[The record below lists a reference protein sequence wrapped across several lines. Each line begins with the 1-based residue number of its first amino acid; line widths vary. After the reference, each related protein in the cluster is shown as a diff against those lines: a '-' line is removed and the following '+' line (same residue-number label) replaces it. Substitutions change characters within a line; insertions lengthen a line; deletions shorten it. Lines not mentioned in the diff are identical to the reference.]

1 MDRKKLDLFNFRV
14 AKTILVNSRVNSNWL
29 VGWYFA
35 QELLKIFPDSVEIK
49 DEASLAAFYSKE
61 YTRSAE
67 IINDLLNLKPQRH
80 MIARVMG
87 NKRFCAPH
95 LMRKALLSVDNGH
108 ESEEIEGRLDHSP
121 YIFVCRGTS
130 AVSVKNFLRHCTDMH
145 LFSHFYYLYDNE
157 DEMVKMGEELPIYF
171 EFVKYEN
178 SILNSLWDRCTPY
191 IFNMAGDWLFFDRR
205 NYVTIMRDIID
216 SAGNGASYGQ
226 VLMNNNYS
234 DSVDDWSPEGSE
246 KYTSLERRYYEDNAE
261 FDGSAPSL
269 LNREV
274 LYEYDFE
281 ANYKKTHK
289 TALMDGVHTVRAN
302 TTVAKREPSRGA
314 TDSAAKLPSNSSVP
328 DKEPTN
334 LSSS

>member
-1 MDRKKLDLFNFRV
+1 MDKKKLDLFNYRV
-14 AKTILVNSRVNSNWL
+14 AKTVLGNRRMNGDWL

-49 DEASLAAFYSKE
+49 DEASLSAFYSKE

-67 IINDLLNLKPQRH
+67 IINDLLNLKPPRH

-95 LMRKALLSVDNGH
+95 LMRKALLPVDEGYG
-108 ESEEIEGRLDHSP
+108 SDKGRIEGQLDHSP
-121 YIFVCRGTS
+121 YIFVCRETS
-130 AVSVKNFLRHCTDMH
+130 AASVNNFLTHCSDAH
-145 LFSHFYYLYDNE
+145 LFSHFYYLYDNN
-157 DEMVKMGEELPIYF
+157 DEMVKMDKELPKYF
-171 EFVKYEN
+171 ELVKYDS
-178 SILNSLWDRCTPY
+178 SILNSLGDKCTPY
-191 IFNMAGDWLFFDRR
+191 IFNMVGDWLFFDRR

-226 VLMNNNYS
+226 VLMNQNYS
-234 DSVDDWSPEGSE
+234 GSVDDWSQEGSE
-246 KYTSLERRYYEDNAE
+246 KYTGLERRYYEDSAE
-261 FDGSAPSL
+261 FDGSTPSL

-289 TALMDGVHTVRAN
+289 TALMDGVHVVRYI
-302 TTVAKREPSRGA
+302 SLSQFIM
-314 TDSAAKLPSNSSVP
+314 SAV
-328 DKEPTN
+328 
-334 LSSS
+334 

>member
-14 AKTILVNSRVNSNWL
+14 AKTVLGNRRMNSDWL

-67 IINDLLNLKPQRH
+67 IINDLLNLKPPRH

-87 NKRFCAPH
+87 NKRFCTPH
-95 LMRKALLSVDNGH
+95 LMRKALLPVDDGY
-108 ESEEIEGRLDHSP
+108 ESDDHVEGQLDHSP

-130 AVSVKNFLRHCTDMH
+130 AASIKNFLRHCTDAH
-145 LFSHFYYLYDNE
+145 LFSHFYYLYDND
-157 DEMVKMGEELPIYF
+157 DEMDGELPRYF
-171 EFVKYEN
+171 EFVKYDS
-178 SILNSLWDRCTPY
+178 SILNSLGDRCTPY
-191 IFNMAGDWLFFDRR
+191 IFNMVGDWLFFDRR

-226 VLMNNNYS
+226 VLMNQNYS
-234 DSVDDWSPEGSE
+234 DSVDDWSQEGSE
-246 KYTSLERRYYEDNAE
+246 KYTGLERRYYEDSAE

-289 TALMDGVHTVRAN
+289 TALMDGVHVIERMN
-302 TTVAKREPSRGA
+302 I
-314 TDSAAKLPSNSSVP
+314 L
-328 DKEPTN
+328 
-334 LSSS
+334 

>member
-14 AKTILVNSRVNSNWL
+14 AKTVLGNRRMNSDWL
-29 VGWYFA
+29 AGWYFA

-67 IINDLLNLKPQRH
+67 IINDLLDLKPPRH
-80 MIARVMG
+80 MIARIMG

-95 LMRKALLSVDNGH
+95 LLRKALLTVDNAYGPERPAARPEDAYGPERPAARPEDAY
-108 ESEEIEGRLDHSP
+108 ESDSDQIEGRLEHSP

-130 AVSVKNFLRHCTDMH
+130 AVSVKNFLRHCTDAH
-145 LFSHFYYLYDNE
+145 LFSHFYYLYND
-157 DEMVKMGEELPIYF
+157 DEMVKIDAELPKYF
-171 EFVKYEN
+171 EFVKYN
-178 SILNSLWDRCTPY
+178 SSILNSLGDRCTPY
-191 IFNMAGDWLFFDRR
+191 IFNMVGDWLFFDRR

-226 VLMNNNYS
+226 VLMNQNYS
-234 DSVDDWSPEGSE
+234 ASVDDWSQEGGE
-246 KYTSLERRYYEDNAE
+246 KYTGLERRYYEDNTE

-289 TALMDGVHTVRAN
+289 TALMDGVHV
-302 TTVAKREPSRGA
+302 VGI
-314 TDSAAKLPSNSSVP
+314 
-328 DKEPTN
+328 
-334 LSSS
+334 

>member
-1 MDRKKLDLFNFRV
+1 MDRNKLDFFNFRV
-14 AKTILVNSRVNSNWL
+14 AKTILGNRRMNSDWL

-67 IINDLLNLKPQRH
+67 IINDLLNLKPQRY

-95 LMRKALLSVDNGH
+95 LMRKALLPVDDGY
-108 ESEEIEGRLDHSP
+108 ESADDQIEGRLDHTP

-130 AVSVKNFLRHCTDMH
+130 AASIRSFLRHCTDAH
-145 LFSHFYYLYDNE
+145 LFSHFYYLYDND
-157 DEMVKMGEELPIYF
+157 DEMVEMKKKLPNYF
-171 EFVKYEN
+171 EFVKYDSN
-178 SILNSLWDRCTPY
+178 ILNSLGDRCTPY
-191 IFNMAGDWLFFDRR
+191 IFNMVGDWLFFDKR

-226 VLMNNNYS
+226 VLMNQNYS
-234 DSVDDWSPEGSE
+234 DSVDDWSQEGNE
-246 KYTSLERRYYEDNAE
+246 KYTPLERRYYEDSTE

-289 TALMDGVHTVRAN
+289 TALMDGVHVVRHMIA
-302 TTVAKREPSRGA
+302 
-314 TDSAAKLPSNSSVP
+314 
-328 DKEPTN
+328 
-334 LSSS
+334 

>member
-14 AKTILVNSRVNSNWL
+14 AKTVLGNRRINSDWL

-49 DEASLAAFYSKE
+49 DEASLAAFYVKE
-61 YTRSAE
+61 YTQSAE
-67 IINDLLNLKPQRH
+67 IINDLLNLKPPRH

-95 LMRKALLSVDNGH
+95 LIRKAVERPDDTHLVERPDDN
-108 ESEEIEGRLDHSP
+108 ESGDQGRLEHSP

-130 AVSVKNFLRHCTDMH
+130 AASVKNFLVHCTDNH
-145 LFSHFYYLYDNE
+145 LFSHFYYLYSDE
-157 DEMVKMGEELPIYF
+157 DEYDEKAKMGHHF
-171 EFVKYEN
+171 EFVKYDS
-178 SILNSLWDRCTPY
+178 SILKSLGDRCTPY
-191 IFNMAGDWLFFDRR
+191 IFNMVGDWLFFDRR

-226 VLMNNNYS
+226 VLMNQNYS
-234 DSVDDWSPEGSE
+234 GSVNDWSQEGSE
-246 KYTSLERRYYEDNAE
+246 KYTPLERRYYEDIAE

-289 TALMDGVHTVRAN
+289 TALMDGMHVVRHN
-302 TTVAKREPSRGA
+302 WEMS
-314 TDSAAKLPSNSSVP
+314 
-328 DKEPTN
+328 
-334 LSSS
+334 

>member
-1 MDRKKLDLFNFRV
+1 MDKKKLNLFNFRV
-14 AKTILVNSRVNSNWL
+14 ANTILGNRRMNNDWL
-29 VGWYFA
+29 AGWYFA

-95 LMRKALLSVDNGH
+95 LMRKALLPVDDGY
-108 ESEEIEGRLDHSP
+108 ESSDDQIEGRLDYSP

-130 AVSVKNFLRHCTDMH
+130 TDSIKNFLRHCADAH
-145 LFSHFYYLYDNE
+145 LFSHFYYIYDND
-157 DEMVKMGEELPIYF
+157 DEMVRMDKELPKYF
-171 EFVKYEN
+171 EFVKYE
-178 SILNSLWDRCTPY
+178 SGILNSLGDRCTPY
-191 IFNMAGDWLFFDRR
+191 IFNMVGDWLFFDRR

-226 VLMNNNYS
+226 VLMNQNYS
-234 DSVDDWSPEGSE
+234 GSVDDWSHEGNE
-246 KYTSLERRYYEDNAE
+246 KYTPLERRYYEDSTE
-261 FDGSAPSL
+261 FDGEAPSL
-269 LNREV
+269 LNREI

-289 TALMDGVHTVRAN
+289 TALMDGVHVVRHLNA
-302 TTVAKREPSRGA
+302 
-314 TDSAAKLPSNSSVP
+314 
-328 DKEPTN
+328 
-334 LSSS
+334 

>member
-14 AKTILVNSRVNSNWL
+14 AKTVLGNRRMNSDWL

-49 DEASLAAFYSKE
+49 DEASLAAFYSNE

-67 IINDLLNLKPQRH
+67 IINDLLNLKPPRY

-87 NKRFCAPH
+87 NKSFCAPH
-95 LMRKALLSVDNGH
+95 LMKKALLSLND
-108 ESEEIEGRLDHSP
+108 ESDDQIEGRLDHSP

-130 AVSVKNFLRHCTDMH
+130 AVSVKNFLRHCTDAH
-145 LFSHFYYLYDNE
+145 LFSRFYCLYND
-157 DEMVKMGEELPIYF
+157 DDDMVQHDELPKYF
-171 EFVKYEN
+171 EFVKYDSN
-178 SILNSLWDRCTPY
+178 ILNSLGDRCTPY
-191 IFNMAGDWLFFDRR
+191 IFNMVGDWLFFDRR

-216 SAGNGASYGQ
+216 SADNGASYGQ
-226 VLMNNNYS
+226 VLMNQNYS
-234 DSVDDWSPEGSE
+234 GSVDDWSTAGSE
-246 KYTSLERRYYEDNAE
+246 KYTALERRYYEDITE

-289 TALMDGVHTVRAN
+289 TALMDGVHAVR
-302 TTVAKREPSRGA
+302 
-314 TDSAAKLPSNSSVP
+314 L
-328 DKEPTN
+328 
-334 LSSS
+334 

>member
-14 AKTILVNSRVNSNWL
+14 AEAVLVNSRMNSSWL
-29 VGWYFA
+29 VGWAFA

-49 DEASLAAFYSKE
+49 DEASLAAFYSQE

-67 IINDLLNLKPQRH
+67 IINDMINLKPPRH
-80 MIARVMG
+80 MIARVMV
-87 NKRFCAPH
+87 NKRFCVPH
-95 LMRKALLSVDNGH
+95 LMRKALLDSAAVDSAAVDNGYGSD
-108 ESEEIEGRLDHSP
+108 EMLSDEIEGRLDHSS
-121 YIFVCRGTS
+121 YIFVCRKTS
-130 AVSVKNFLRHCTDMH
+130 AVSVKNFLRHCSDAY

-157 DEMVKMGEELPIYF
+157 DEMVKMGEELPSYF

-191 IFNMAGDWLFFDRR
+191 IFNMVGDWLFFDRR

-216 SAGNGASYGQ
+216 SADNEASYGQ
-226 VLMNNNYS
+226 VLMNQNYYYS
-234 DSVDDWSPEGSE
+234 DSLDDWSQEGSE
-246 KYTSLERRYYEDNAE
+246 KYTSSERRYYEDNPE

-289 TALMDGVHTVRAN
+289 TALMDGVHVVRAN
-302 TTVAKREPSRGA
+302 T
-314 TDSAAKLPSNSSVP
+314 
-328 DKEPTN
+328 
-334 LSSS
+334 